1 MRTGGRVASV
11 GALMCAV
18 VLGGAPVAHAEG
30 DILSGTYDVM
40 GPNNKL
46 DTWTITPQCSQVSI
60 GCESDVHSST
70 IDGQAYY
77 RGGHTWVMTLRGL
90 VPVCPDKSTTKG
102 IMQFVWNAQTLDG
115 QLNVVQQGVCQ
126 MTRPGQ
132 EQIPITLVKS
142 GG

>member
-1 MRTGGRVASV
+1 MKTGGRVASV
-11 GALMCAV
+11 GAVLCAA
-18 VLGGAPVAHAEG
+18 VLACAPSAHAEG
-30 DILSGTYDVM
+30 DVLSGTFDVM
-40 GPNNKL
+40 GPNSKL

-60 GCESDVHSST
+60 GCESDVQSSSIT
-70 IDGQAYY
+70 GQANY
-77 RGGHTWVMTLRGL
+77 RGGHTWVMTLKGQ

-102 IMQFVWNAQTLDG
+102 VMQFVWNAQTLDG

-132 EQIPITLVKS
+132 EQIPIRLVRA